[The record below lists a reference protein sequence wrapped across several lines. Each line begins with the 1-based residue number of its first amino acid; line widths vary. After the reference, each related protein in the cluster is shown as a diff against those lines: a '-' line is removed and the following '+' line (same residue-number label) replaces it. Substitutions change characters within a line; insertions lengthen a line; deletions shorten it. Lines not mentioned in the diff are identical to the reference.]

1 MKQIFLGTILSMIMF
16 ASPAQSS
23 EKLTSADKI
32 QLQAAMQMSIG
43 RKLVEGQYLYF
54 DADKDKVVTL
64 HPVQA
69 HPMILRM
76 DAHYILCSDF
86 RDDEGKK
93 VNIDFYVTRAEN
105 KFVVFDT
112 VVNNRKPIQRMMKA
126 GRASVVK

>member
-1 MKQIFLGTILSMIMF
+1 MKQIFLGTIF
-16 ASPAQSS
+16 ATMLFALPAQAS
-23 EKLTSADKI
+23 EKLARADKI

-43 RKLVEGQYLYF
+43 RKLVDGQYLYF
-54 DADKDKVVTL
+54 DVNKDKVEIL

-69 HPMILRM
+69 HPMILQM

-86 RDDEGKK
+86 RNSDGKK

-126 GRASVVK
+126 GRASIVK